1 MRVWIQVDSVIRA
14 RLHARFAAD
23 TSVWIKTDDP
33 VSTSVQRMGRTY
45 LDTRRFV
52 AMVAPQHSE
61 MPTDIG
67 KLALLDVFH
76 PGPEHADRSVML
88 FLARHRAGVA
98 SDTAVLIDYKSV
110 AHQAS
115 RFVATRPPSAESIVF
130 VPVIH
135 GHNPAPAPQT
145 GYQSLCNR
153 LINSGE

>member
-1 MRVWIQVDSVIRA
+1 MASVGA
-14 RLHARFAAD
+14 RLHARFATD
-23 TSVWIKTDDP
+23 TPIWIKIDDP
-33 VSTSVQRMGRTY
+33 VSTTVQRMGRTY

-98 SDTAVLIDYKSV
+98 SDTAVLIDYKCRS
-110 AHQAS
+110 AS
-115 RFVATRPPSAESIVF
+115 GLPVHRNSSPISGIYRIRPRHSRS
-130 VPVIH
+130 
-135 GHNPAPAPQT
+135 
-145 GYQSLCNR
+145 
-153 LINSGE
+153 